1 VIRVLD
7 VCSGIGGFSLGL
19 ESTGKFETVAFCEIE
34 DFCCKILNQWWPE
47 IPIYNDL
54 KELGN
59 EPERIIQ
66 DFDMLVGGIPCQ
78 PFSQAGNR
86 KGKED
91 DRHLW
96 PYVFEIVKYKK
107 PTWIVIENVAGFVN
121 LALDDVCLDLES
133 EGYATQP
140 YVIPACGIEAPH
152 RRDRVWIVGK
162 NVGDST
168 SNGRNEIGCEDE
180 GSTKRESEEGGM
192 LESKGTSSSKRG
204 DVADTKCN
212 EHLGEIRGSVSQER
226 GDEEQ
231 ERKEDSS
238 SRLASGT
245 SKVRLSD
252 NGHEGSESLADT
264 KSNIKDGVSRK
275 TESKHDKGDTR
286 LEFECSRNG
295 QSKRESEQNVADTS
309 NEGLQRS
316 EQHEASD
323 RETQASRSI
332 TESFKND
339 GSQWATEPNVGR
351 VADGIPNRVDRL
363 KALGNAI
370 VPQVIHQIGL
380 AISKEEGL

>member
-1 VIRVLD
+1 MIRVLD

-168 SNGRNEIGCEDE
+168 SNGRNEIGCENE
-180 GSTKRESEEGGM
+180 GSTKRESKERGM
-192 LESKGTSSSKRG
+192 LESEGTSSSKRG

-264 KSNIKDGVSRK
+264 KSDIKDGLSRETK
-275 TESKHDKGDTR
+275 SKHDKGDTR
-286 LEFECSRNG
+286 LESECSRNG
-295 QSKRESEQNVADTS
+295 QSERESEQNVADTS
-309 NEGLQRS
+309 NEGLQRP
-316 EQHEASD
+316 EQHEAFD

-380 AISKEEGL
+380 AIAKEEGL

>member
-140 YVIPACGIEAPH
+140 
-152 RRDRVWIVGK
+152 
-162 NVGDST
+162 
-168 SNGRNEIGCEDE
+168 
-180 GSTKRESEEGGM
+180 
-192 LESKGTSSSKRG
+192 
-204 DVADTKCN
+204 
-212 EHLGEIRGSVSQER
+212 
-226 GDEEQ
+226 
-231 ERKEDSS
+231 
-238 SRLASGT
+238 
-245 SKVRLSD
+245 
-252 NGHEGSESLADT
+252 
-264 KSNIKDGVSRK
+264 
-275 TESKHDKGDTR
+275 
-286 LEFECSRNG
+286 
-295 QSKRESEQNVADTS
+295 
-309 NEGLQRS
+309 
-316 EQHEASD
+316 
-323 RETQASRSI
+323 
-332 TESFKND
+332 
-339 GSQWATEPNVGR
+339 
-351 VADGIPNRVDRL
+351 
-363 KALGNAI
+363 
-370 VPQVIHQIGL
+370 
-380 AISKEEGL
+380 